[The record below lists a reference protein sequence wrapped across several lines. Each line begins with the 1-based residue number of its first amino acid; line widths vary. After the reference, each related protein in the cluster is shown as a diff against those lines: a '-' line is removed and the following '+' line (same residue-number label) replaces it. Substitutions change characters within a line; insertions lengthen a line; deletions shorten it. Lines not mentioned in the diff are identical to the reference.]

1 MNAFETWWY
10 NEGSAAPIPGE
21 DGEEHLKR
29 TCQIAWENGAFCAK
43 QPSAWVGLTD
53 EDKEFIELTGG
64 KSDVLLAELVEA
76 KLKEKNT

>member
-10 NEGSAAPIPGE
+10 NEGSGPAKPGE
-21 DGEEHLKR
+21 DGEEHCKR
-29 TCQIAWENGAFCAK
+29 MCQIAWENGAFCAK

-53 EDKEFIELTGG
+53 QDKEFIELTGG

>member
-29 TCQIAWENGAFCAK
+29 MCQIAWENGSYLMREACALK
-43 QPSAWVGLTD
+43 CEQAGIDGYGTLAAAALIRKM
-53 EDKEFIELTGG
+53 ED
-64 KSDVLLAELVEA
+64 V
-76 KLKEKNT
+76 